1 MINKDKE
8 VFITAFSGTLWE
20 AEMVKSLLYNAGI
33 ESFFQHSTG
42 SSYAYDPIFSQA
54 VKVIINESDVPI
66 AKEIVEGYTRNLMPT
81 KSEQPPPRRSL

>member
-20 AEMVKSLLYNAGI
+20 AEMVKSLLYAAGI

-42 SSYAYDPIFSQA
+42 GSYAYDPIFSQA
-54 VKVIINESDVPI
+54 VKVIINESDTPI
-66 AKEIVEGYTRNLMPT
+66 AKEIVKGYTRNLTPS
-81 KSEQPPPRRSL
+81 KSEHLPPRRSL

>member
-8 VFITAFSGTLWE
+8 LFITAFTGTLWE
-20 AEMVKSLLYNAGI
+20 AEMVKSLLYAAGI

-54 VKVIINESDVPI
+54 VKVIINESDTPI
-66 AKEIVEGYTRNLMPT
+66 AKEIVEGYTKNLRPT
-81 KSEQPPPRRSL
+81 

>member
-1 MINKDKE
+1 MIDKDKE

-42 SSYAYDPIFSQA
+42 SSYAYDPIFSQT
-54 VKVIINESDVPI
+54 VKVIINESDTTL
-66 AKEIVEGYTRNLMPT
+66 AKEIVEEYSRNLEPA
-81 KSEQPPPRRSL
+81 KSIDIPHRRSL

>member
-20 AEMVKSLLYNAGI
+20 AEMVKSLLYNAGV

-54 VKVIINESDVPI
+54 VKVIINESDAPI
-66 AKEIVEGYTRNLMPT
+66 AKEIVEEYTLNLEPN
-81 KSEQPPPRRSL
+81 KSIDIPRRRSL